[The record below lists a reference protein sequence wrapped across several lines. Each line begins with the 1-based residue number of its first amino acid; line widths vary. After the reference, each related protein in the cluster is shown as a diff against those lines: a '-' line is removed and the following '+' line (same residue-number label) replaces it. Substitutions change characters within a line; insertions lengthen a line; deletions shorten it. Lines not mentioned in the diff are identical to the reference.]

1 MSFAGAASAPNRSD
15 EYERLC
21 LYVEGMTDRAAR
33 AVPWDPE
40 TVGIPTEE
48 AREDSL
54 LRVNDLAFYA
64 NARNEVSVLA
74 ELCRGLLSLHRPRDG
89 GGISSDPSGLVRRCG
104 CCMLRWPCPTIRE
117 MSRLLR

>member
-1 MSFAGAASAPNRSD
+1 MAFAGATSASHRPD

-21 LYVEGMTDRAAR
+21 LYVEGMTDRATQ

-40 TVGIPTEE
+40 TVGIPDEGHHN
-48 AREDSL
+48 AL

-64 NARNEVSVLA
+64 NARNEVSNLA

-89 GGISSDPSGLVRRCG
+89 GGLSSDPAGLQRRCG